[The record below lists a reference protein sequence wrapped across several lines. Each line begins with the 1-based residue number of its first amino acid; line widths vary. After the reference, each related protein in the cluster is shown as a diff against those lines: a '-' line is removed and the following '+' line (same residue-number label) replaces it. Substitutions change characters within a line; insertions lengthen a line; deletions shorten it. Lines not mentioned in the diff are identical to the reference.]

1 MTQCTLEHPYQS
13 GRHDG
18 GEPLRPGGLELTT
31 RAIQCAAF
39 SAMEH
44 ILDLGCG
51 TGTGTKLLRRHGCS
65 AISLDRSS
73 AQLAHAVRAQP
84 NLTAVVADARWLP
97 LADASVDGVLA
108 ECSLSLTG
116 YNQATLG
123 ESYRVLRPSGRL
135 AVTDVFARHE
145 DPERAPLPGCLA
157 GLVSR
162 GEILAAMAAAG
173 FIVQRWE
180 DHSDV
185 LKSFLAQLI
194 FSGRGSETL
203 WTGNGSAFTAALR
216 ACRPG
221 YFLMIAS
228 KPVRSV

>member
-1 MTQCTLEHPYQS
+1 MQCTLEHPYQS
-13 GRHDG
+13 GRHDD

-31 RAIQCAAF
+31 RAIQCAGFA
-39 SAMEH
+39 APDY

-51 TGTGTKLLRRHGCS
+51 TGTGTKLLRRHGCV
-65 AISLDRSS
+65 AIGLDRSPARL
-73 AQLAHAVRAQP
+73 AQAASTQP
-84 NLTAVVADARWLP
+84 NFTAVAADARWLP

-123 ESYRVLRPSGRL
+123 ECHRVLRPGGRL
-135 AVTDVFARHE
+135 AITDVFARHE

-157 GLVSR
+157 GLTSR

-194 FSGRGSETL
+194 FSGRGSEAL
-203 WTGNGSAFTAALR
+203 WAGNGTAFAAALR

-221 YFLMIAS
+221 YFLLTAC
-228 KPVRSV
+228 KPTRSE

>member
-1 MTQCTLEHPYQS
+1 MQCTLDHPYQS
-13 GRHDG
+13 GRHDD

-39 SAMEH
+39 AAPDY

-51 TGTGTKLLRRHGCS
+51 TGTGTKLLRRHGCV
-65 AISLDRSS
+65 AIGLDRSPARLAQS
-73 AQLAHAVRAQP
+73 ASTQP
-84 NLTAVVADARWLP
+84 NFTAVAADARWLP

-123 ESYRVLRPSGRL
+123 ECHRVLRPGGRL
-135 AVTDVFARHE
+135 AITDVFARHE

-157 GLVSR
+157 GLTSR

-194 FSGRGSETL
+194 FSGRGSEAL
-203 WTGNGSAFTAALR
+203 WAGNGTAFAAALR

-221 YFLMIAS
+221 YFLLTAC
-228 KPVRSV
+228 KPTRSE